1 MSALAAV
8 LTLAT
13 LLIQSPGMSTQ
24 AAPAAPLPAAPA
36 PAPAVASPSYR
47 VGPGDVIEVEVVERP
62 ELGRLATVQPTG
74 SVRLPEA
81 GEVAVAGLTASEIA
95 SRLARALA
103 GDAEAP
109 RVVVRVREAQSQFA
123 WVRGAVARPGR
134 TTLRGTTRLIDAL
147 LDAGGFAATASGE
160 LVVERTGGFPDGSRV
175 LRLVLPR
182 ISPGPLELQ
191 QLALRLEPGDVVTAA
206 AQHFVG
212 VSGAVRRPG
221 RYPLAA
227 GAGVSAAVAAAGGA
241 LAGARRVVVV
251 RREAG
256 GALREIAVDLDAIRR
271 GRAEDLQLSA
281 DDEVL
286 VGERRP

>member
-1 MSALAAV
+1 MTALASALA
-8 LTLAT
+8 LAA
-13 LLIQSPGMSTQ
+13 LLIQSPQMSTQ
-24 AAPAAPLPAAPA
+24 AAPAAP
-36 PAPAVASPSYR
+36 APAVASPGYR
-47 VGPGDVIEVEVVERP
+47 VGPGDVIEVEVAERP

-81 GEVAVAGLTASEIA
+81 GEVDVAGLTASEIA

-103 GDAEAP
+103 GSGEAP
-109 RVVVRVREAQSQFA
+109 RVLVRVREAQSQFA

-134 TTLRGTTRLIDAL
+134 KSLRGATRLIDAL
-147 LDAGGFAATASGE
+147 LDAGGLAATASGE
-160 LVVERTGGFPDGSRV
+160 IVVERPGGFPDGSRA

-182 ISPGPLELQ
+182 SSPGPLELQ

-206 AQHFVG
+206 ARRLVA

-241 LAGARRVVVV
+241 LAGAGRAVVR

-256 GALREIAVDLDAIRR
+256 GAVREIAVDLDAVRR
-271 GRAEDLQLSA
+271 GRAADLELSA

-286 VGERRP
+286 VGGRRP